1 MHVALIWPLHNT
13 EGIYE
18 TLDVGRDEPAVLS
31 IFCTLPCMAGGVWTA
46 QGFSLNVEE
55 SRHLFRVCTAPS
67 LCFTF

>member
-31 IFCTLPCMAGGVWTA
+31 IFCTLPGGVWTA
-46 QGFSLNVEE
+46 QGFSLDVGEP
-55 SRHLFRVCTAPS
+55 RHLLRVCTAPS
-67 LCFTF
+67 LCLTF